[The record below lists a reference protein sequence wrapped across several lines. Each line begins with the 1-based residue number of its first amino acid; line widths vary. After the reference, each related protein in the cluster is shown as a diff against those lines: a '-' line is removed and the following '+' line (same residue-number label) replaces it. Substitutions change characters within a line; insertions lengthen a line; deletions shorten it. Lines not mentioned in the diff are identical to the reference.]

1 VLTIMADGT
10 NRQAGGHRGSP
21 GPRSGVALRALEK
34 ANMTCSAIF
43 TPRSLASRPRPAC
56 LAQDPTNGGQ
66 DFRRE
71 LATSPLSVQREH
83 MSSGRS
89 SAFASAT
96 SLRPGPARPR
106 YAQALLGA
114 VSRMIV
120 ARGETPFLHVFS
132 DNSPAIALYH
142 RMGQGI
148 RRLYVTVLGNHS

>member
-1 VLTIMADGT
+1 
-10 NRQAGGHRGSP
+10 
-21 GPRSGVALRALEK
+21 
-34 ANMTCSAIF
+34 MTSSAIF
-43 TPRSLASRPRPAC
+43 TPRSLASRPRPAR

-71 LATSPLSVQREH
+71 LGASPLSVQREH

-96 SLRPGPARPR
+96 SLRQGR
-106 YAQALLGA
+106 LLGA

-120 ARGETPFLHVFS
+120 ACGETPFLHVFS
-132 DNSPAIALYH
+132 DNARPSRSYH

-148 RRLYVTVLGNHS
+148 RRL